1 LECIAGFDFAERK
14 YSNMSAAKQ
23 IRVIVDGTEYIVEVG
38 DLSERPIRARVNQR
52 TYQVR
57 IPDPDTPVPPR
68 PQMTSKP
75 VTPAAAPPPS
85 APVPVPAGGTGTLA
99 SPMPG
104 DIIDVFV
111 KVGDEVAAGQE
122 LCSLEAMKMKN
133 AIRSPH
139 GGKIAEVHIMPGQE
153 VCHGQILF
161 TFE

>member
-1 LECIAGFDFAERK
+1 
-14 YSNMSAAKQ
+14 MSAAKQ

-38 DLSERPIRARVNQR
+38 DLSERPIRAHVNQR

-75 VTPAAAPPPS
+75 VTSAAAPSPVPA
-85 APVPVPAGGTGTLA
+85 APAPVPAGGAGALA

-104 DIIDVFV
+104 DIIEVFV
-111 KVGDEVAAGQE
+111 KPGDAVTAGQE

-133 AIRSPH
+133 AIRAPH
-139 GGKIAEVHIMPGQE
+139 AAKIAEVHIMPGQE

>member
-1 LECIAGFDFAERK
+1 
-14 YSNMSAAKQ
+14 MSTTKQ

-75 VTPAAAPPPS
+75 ATPMAPLPPAPAAS
-85 APVPVPAGGTGTLA
+85 MSVPAGGTGTLA

-104 DIIDVFV
+104 DIIEVFV
-111 KVGDEVAAGQE
+111 KAGDEVTAGQE

-133 AIRSPH
+133 AIRSPQS
-139 GGKIAEVHIMPGQE
+139 GKIAEVHIMPGQE